1 MGATPADPAAPAWRA
16 VLFDKRGPN
25 TDDLLHLGTARFGRI
40 DRSHLGSICFGVSD
54 RRAYEAA
61 DQYLRAVFLIPDLS

>member
-1 MGATPADPAAPAWRA
+1 MAVAGQLRHRLRQRCPSQRA
-16 VLFDKRGPN
+16 SV
-25 TDDLLHLGTARFGRI
+25 
-40 DRSHLGSICFGVSD
+40 GSTTSAQTTSVSSD

>member
-1 MGATPADPAAPAWRA
+1 MRHEFHFRVQESWRKP
-16 VLFDKRGPN
+16 VSGENRC
-25 TDDLLHLGTARFGRI
+25 RI
-40 DRSHLGSICFGVSD
+40 DRGYLEWSASAASD

>member
-1 MGATPADPAAPAWRA
+1 MVALRA
-16 VLFDKRGPN
+16 S
-25 TDDLLHLGTARFGRI
+25 A
-40 DRSHLGSICFGVSD
+40 GSTERASAQSTSVCANRRAHDASVSSS

>member
-1 MGATPADPAAPAWRA
+1 VRA
-16 VLFDKRGPN
+16 SVSSDV
-25 TDDLLHLGTARFGRI
+25 
-40 DRSHLGSICFGVSD
+40 SSD